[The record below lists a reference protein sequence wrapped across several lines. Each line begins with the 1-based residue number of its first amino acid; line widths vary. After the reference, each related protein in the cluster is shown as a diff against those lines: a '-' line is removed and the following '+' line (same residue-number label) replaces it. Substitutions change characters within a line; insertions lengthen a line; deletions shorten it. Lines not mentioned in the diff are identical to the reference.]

1 MNSKLRVRPSAP
13 RKHTADSSCK
23 RRGLLLRYITMWTPQ
38 SKPYTPRSF
47 QETGIRLGI
56 SQAAAGFLLDPG
68 LGKTTIAYAIISI
81 LLEKRMI
88 KKTLVVCPLKPAYNV
103 WPKQHKTWNEFKHL
117 RVCVLHG
124 KNKQALLESDDYDV
138 YVINPEGLPWLFGV
152 VGNKPAPARM
162 TLVRNK
168 FDVLFVDE
176 STKFKDTSTNRFKLI
191 RNVVGMFKRRYILTG
206 TLNPTGL
213 EDIFGQT
220 YLLDEGAALGR
231 FITAYRAR
239 YFHQKPWDK
248 YTHYPNDGAFEA
260 VCERIAPYMLRVS
273 RAEITDLPAL
283 LLDDRYIDLP
293 APAQAMYTAAEDDLI
308 MRLEA
313 NVIVAANAAVASS
326 KCRQIA
332 NGFVYDNMGV
342 AHHIHDQKLEALKD
356 LIEELAGEPL
366 IVTYEFQ
373 EDRDLLMRELNVP
386 SISTGNT
393 KKDDE
398 TIEQFRRGAFPVV
411 LGSTASISLG
421 IDGLQDVCGHMAMF
435 GVTWKLIDY
444 LQVIDRI
451 RRQGSTHASV
461 IIHRILARDTVD
473 ERVVRKL
480 DEREGEMIDFME
492 LLQEMRQR

>member
-1 MNSKLRVRPSAP
+1 
-13 RKHTADSSCK
+13 
-23 RRGLLLRYITMWTPQ
+23 MWTPQ
-38 SKPYTPRSF
+38 SKPYEPRSF
-47 QETGIRLGI
+47 QETGIRLGL

-68 LGKTTIAYAIISI
+68 LGKTTIAYAIVTI
-81 LLEKRMI
+81 LLQKRMI
-88 KKTLVVCPLKPAYNV
+88 KKTLVICPLKPAYNV

-124 KNKQALLESDDYDV
+124 KDKEALLLSDDYDV
-138 YVINPEGLPWLFGV
+138 YVVNPEGLPWLFTATGA
-152 VGNKPAPARM
+152 KPAAAR
-162 TLVRNK
+162 LAYIRNK
-168 FDVLFVDE
+168 FDVLIVDE
-176 STKFKDTSTNRFKLI
+176 STKFKDTSTNRFKLV
-191 RNVVGMFKRRYILTG
+191 RNVVGVFKRRYILTG

-231 FITAYRAR
+231 FITAYRAK

-248 YTHYPNDGAFEA
+248 YTHFPNAGAFEE
-260 VCERIAPYMLRVS
+260 VCEKIAPYMLRVS
-273 RAEITDLPAL
+273 RSEIKDLPAL
-283 LLDDRYIDLP
+283 LLDDRYIDLSP
-293 APAQAMYTAAEDDLI
+293 EVQRIYDAAQDDLI
-308 MRLEA
+308 VRMETKT
-313 NVIVAANAAVASS
+313 IVAANAAVASS

-332 NGFVYDNMGV
+332 NGFVYGNDGEPTRL
-342 AHHIHDQKLEALKD
+342 HTEKLEALKD

-373 EDRDLLMRELNVP
+373 EDRDLLMQELKVP

-398 TIEQFRRGAFPVV
+398 TIERFRRGAFPVV

-451 RRQGSTHASV
+451 RRQGSSHASV
-461 IIHRILARDTVD
+461 VLHRILARGTVD

-492 LLQEMRQR
+492 LLQDLRKR

>member
-1 MNSKLRVRPSAP
+1 
-13 RKHTADSSCK
+13 
-23 RRGLLLRYITMWTPQ
+23 MWTPQ
-38 SKPYTPRSF
+38 SKPYVPRSF

-68 LGKTTIAYAIISI
+68 LGKTTIAYAIVSI
-81 LLEKRMI
+81 LLQQRMI
-88 KKTLVVCPLKPAYNV
+88 KKTLVICPLKPAYNV

-124 KNKQALLESDDYDV
+124 KDKEANLQSDDYDI
-138 YVINPEGLPWLFGV
+138 YVVNPEGLGWLFGAV
-152 VGNKPAPARM
+152 EAKPSPAR
-162 TLVRNK
+162 LSYLRQK
-168 FDVLFVDE
+168 FDVLIVDE
-176 STKFKDTSTNRFKLI
+176 STKFKDTGTARFKLI
-191 RNVVGMFKRRYILTG
+191 RNVVGIFKRRYILTG

-248 YTHYPNDGAFEA
+248 YTHFPNVGAFEE
-260 VCERIAPYMLRVS
+260 VCTKIAPYMLRVS
-273 RAEITDLPAL
+273 RSEIKDLPAL
-283 LLDDRYIDLP
+283 IFDDRYITLP
-293 APAQAMYTAAEDDLI
+293 TGAQTMYDAAQDDMI
-308 MRLEA
+308 MRMESD
-313 NVIVAANAAVASS
+313 VIVAANAAVASS

-332 NGFVYDNMGV
+332 NGFVYGNDGIP
-342 AHHIHDQKLEALKD
+342 HHIHDEKVEELEALV
-356 LIEELAGEPL
+356 EELAGEPL

-373 EDRDLLMRELNVP
+373 QDRDVLMEQFGWP

-398 TIEQFRRGAFPVV
+398 TIERFRRGAFPVV

-451 RRQGSTHASV
+451 RRQGSSHASV
-461 IIHRILARDTVD
+461 IIHRILARGTVD

-492 LLQEMRQR
+492 LLQELREFPTAM